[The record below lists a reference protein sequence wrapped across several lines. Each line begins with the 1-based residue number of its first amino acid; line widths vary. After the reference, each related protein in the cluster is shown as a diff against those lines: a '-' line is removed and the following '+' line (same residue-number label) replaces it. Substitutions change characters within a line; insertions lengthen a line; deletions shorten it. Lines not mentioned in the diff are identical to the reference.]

1 MDSAAVLGRKQ
12 LEKLLLREEV
22 RYSAVYMDLL
32 GLIAMGRYQPGDK
45 LPTHN
50 ELQKLYNVSVDTT
63 LKAIQILQEWGVVK
77 AVRSKGIFV
86 MMDIQA
92 LKKIEISPHLIAC
105 HVRRYLDTLDLLALT
120 IEGISAY
127 AAAHIAQNEIE
138 EAISDINRCWN
149 EDHLYMLTPSF
160 LLNLIVKHT
169 GDGSLNAVYTL
180 LRQNLGIGRSIPALC
195 KTEKTAED
203 YELYEQC
210 ITALNQLYAGRQE
223 DFSNRT
229 AKVFRYIYDYVTEKC
244 KNLGYYDSAM
254 AVYDGSALWK

>member
-92 LKKIEISPHLIAC
+92 LKKNRNISPH
-105 HVRRYLDTLDLLALT
+105 
-120 IEGISAY
+120 
-127 AAAHIAQNEIE
+127 
-138 EAISDINRCWN
+138 
-149 EDHLYMLTPSF
+149 
-160 LLNLIVKHT
+160 
-169 GDGSLNAVYTL
+169 
-180 LRQNLGIGRSIPALC
+180 
-195 KTEKTAED
+195 
-203 YELYEQC
+203 
-210 ITALNQLYAGRQE
+210 
-223 DFSNRT
+223 
-229 AKVFRYIYDYVTEKC
+229 
-244 KNLGYYDSAM
+244 
-254 AVYDGSALWK
+254 